1 MRLNTEAEEAQR
13 HLGDQSMSKDPKV
26 EPECL
31 DATVGESV
39 KILQSNAVVT

>member
-31 DATVGESV
+31 SQNITVQCSSHL
-39 KILQSNAVVT
+39 ITN